1 MVKAIAAGA
10 LATSRARREFL
21 PDSADNG
28 TLMRIYLGQ
37 AKQHVTL
44 RATW

>member
-1 MVKAIAAGA
+1 MVKALPPGA

-21 PDSADNG
+21 PDSGTIG

-44 RATW
+44 GQRW

>member
-1 MVKAIAAGA
+1 MVKAMPPGA
-10 LATSRARREFL
+10 LATSRARHEFL
-21 PDSADNG
+21 PDSAAIG

-44 RATW
+44 RQRW